1 MKINTF
7 VQMWKYIL
15 ILKTTD
21 EILEINLLKN
31 MDLTA
36 DEYLYCTRSAW
47 LLLIV
52 VKWLILVITE
62 LTMLGEGVRL
72 R

>member
-1 MKINTF
+1 MLNPMKINTF

-36 DEYLYCTRSAW
+36 DEYLYSTT
-47 LLLIV
+47 LE
-52 VKWLILVITE
+52 K
-62 LTMLGEGVRL
+62 GK
-72 R
+72 

>member
-36 DEYLYCTRSAW
+36 DEYLYCTAR
-47 LLLIV
+47 
-52 VKWLILVITE
+52 KD
-62 LTMLGEGVRL
+62 
-72 R
+72 

>member
-36 DEYLYCTRSAW
+36 DEYLYCTRS
-47 LLLIV
+47 
-52 VKWLILVITE
+52 
-62 LTMLGEGVRL
+62 
-72 R
+72 